1 MSHNYNM
8 YGSGSIQSPM
18 IDASMFGSGSIQ
30 SPMIDSSMW
39 SPSLPVMSQ
48 MHQQHNIQQQ
58 IQHHQQEIH
67 KLASQLNTIG
77 INPASSFMS
86 VPPAGPVHQNV
97 PNYVASVQPTFPS
110 SFSQAPITNLGGS
123 ISIPVNHPMATSP
136 LNASFPGAIQ
146 NQYQVTSPTFSP
158 AQNQIMHTN
167 AINATNSSPRV
178 GREPMISDP
187 SWDRQ
192 MSNVSVNNSLPLSS
206 KKVAKVSSSL
216 PLSTQNDDIAPKPH
230 VPKRS
235 PSMRQ
240 RAPVEE
246 ITIAD
251 DDLTDGRK
259 NLNIRIRQQK
269 TSSPNSPPPSDTSSM
284 ASSTS
289 TPNSPGS
296 NRIATHSPP
305 SDGSS
310 SDASGPR
317 SPDYQMYANGE
328 HPKSPLTSPITNKPL
343 QIDVRY
349 PQHKCYKCMKKV
361 YPMDKMGPVRD
372 VVFHKGCFKCHVCAT
387 TLTLRS
393 CTHSQTDPYDLNVY
407 CKSHQ
412 PLATEKSAKLG
423 PDSVQIQ
430 LALKA
435 PKQGK
440 IITESERVP
449 EHNYHL
455 DNQSVQ
461 IAHARKA
468 PHTDLQSGA
477 KLMKSTWSKGKREA
491 YRMPR
496 GDVVRHDQP
505 LQEYDLESFNK
516 HQVEN
521 YPDYDGS

>member
-1 MSHNYNM
+1 MNHNYNM
-8 YGSGSIQSPM
+8 YGPGSIQS
-18 IDASMFGSGSIQ
+18 A
-30 SPMIDSSMW
+30 MIDSSMW
-39 SPSLPVMSQ
+39 SASLPVMPQ
-48 MHQQHNIQQQ
+48 IQQQHHIQQQ

-67 KLASQLNTIG
+67 KLASQLNTMG
-77 INPASSFMS
+77 INPGSSYMS
-86 VPPAGPVHQNV
+86 MPQSPTGTVPQNDSY
-97 PNYVASVQPTFPS
+97 YVASLQPTFS
-110 SFSQAPITNLGGS
+110 TSFAQAPITNLGGS

-136 LNASFPGAIQ
+136 LNATFPGAIPNP
-146 NQYQVTSPTFSP
+146 NQVSSTSFSP
-158 AQNQIMHTN
+158 VQSKGIHTN
-167 AINATNSSPRV
+167 ATIAMNGSTLA
-178 GREPMISDP
+178 GREPMMTDP
-187 SWDRQ
+187 NWGRQ
-192 MSNVSVNNSLPLSS
+192 INNVNVSNSLPLSTRN
-206 KKVAKVSSSL
+206 VVKVSSSL
-216 PLSTQNDDIAPKPH
+216 PLSTQENDFVPKAH

-240 RAPVEE
+240 RVPVEE
-246 ITIAD
+246 ITID
-251 DDLTDGRK
+251 DEDLTDGRK
-259 NLNIRIRQQK
+259 NFNTRIRQQK
-269 TSSPNSPPPSDTSSM
+269 TSPPHSPPPSDTSSM

-296 NRIATHSPP
+296 SRIPTYSPP
-305 SDGSS
+305 SEGSW

-317 SPDYQMYANGE
+317 SPDYQMFVNGE
-328 HPKSPLTSPITNKPL
+328 HPKSQITSPITNKPL
-343 QIDVRY
+343 QIDVKY
-349 PQHKCYKCMKKV
+349 PQHKCYNCMKKV
-361 YPMDKMGPVRD
+361 YQMDKLGPVRD

-387 TLTLRS
+387 ILTLRNF
-393 CTHSQTDPYDLNVY
+393 THSQTDPYDLNVY

-412 PLATEKSAKLG
+412 PLATEKGAKIG

-430 LALKA
+430 SALKA

-449 EHNYHL
+449 EHKYNL

-477 KLMKSTWSKGKREA
+477 KLMKSTWSKARRET
-491 YRMPR
+491 YHMPP

-505 LQEYDLESFNK
+505 LQEYDLESLKK